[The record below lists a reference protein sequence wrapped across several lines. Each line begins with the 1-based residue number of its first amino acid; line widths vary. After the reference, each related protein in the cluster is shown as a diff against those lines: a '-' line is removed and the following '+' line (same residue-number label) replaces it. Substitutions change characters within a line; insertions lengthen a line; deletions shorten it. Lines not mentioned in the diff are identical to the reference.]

1 MGTADNLRSAFA
13 GESQA
18 NQTYTAYAKKADIE
32 GYPQIARLFRAAAAA
47 EQVHAQAHLR
57 VLDQVKGTGEN
68 LQSAIAGEASE
79 FTAMYPGFVS
89 EAEAE
94 GNDDAV
100 MSFKNALAVEK
111 IHHRLYSEA
120 LKSLDAGSDLSP
132 SPIFVCGVCG
142 NTVPGE
148 APEKCPICGAPRK
161 RFSEIA

>member
-18 NQTYTAYAKKADIE
+18 NQTYTAYAKKADAE

-47 EQVHAQAHLR
+47 EHVHAQAHLR
-57 VLDQVKGTGEN
+57 VMAEVLGTGEN
-68 LQSAIAGEASE
+68 LQAAVEGEASE
-79 FTAMYPGFVS
+79 FTAMYPAFVT

-94 GNDDAV
+94 GNEDAV

-120 LKSLDAGSDLSP
+120 LKSLDGGSDLSP

-161 RFSEIA
+161 RFEEVL